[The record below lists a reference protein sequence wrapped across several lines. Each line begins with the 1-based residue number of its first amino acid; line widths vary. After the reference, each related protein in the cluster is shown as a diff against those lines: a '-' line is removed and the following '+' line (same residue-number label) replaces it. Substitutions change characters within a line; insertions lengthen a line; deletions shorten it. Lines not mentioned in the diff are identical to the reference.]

1 MPNGTYE
8 RIKKIAILSLESHF
22 GFNTVSTTVLLQ
34 SGRRGVHIN
43 IKARFGIGIGT
54 AQDDWDL
61 AKAAFLGFKL

>member
-1 MPNGTYE
+1 MPNRTYE

-22 GFNTVSTTVLLQ
+22 GLNTVSTTVLLQ

-43 IKARFGIGIGT
+43 IKARFGIGT